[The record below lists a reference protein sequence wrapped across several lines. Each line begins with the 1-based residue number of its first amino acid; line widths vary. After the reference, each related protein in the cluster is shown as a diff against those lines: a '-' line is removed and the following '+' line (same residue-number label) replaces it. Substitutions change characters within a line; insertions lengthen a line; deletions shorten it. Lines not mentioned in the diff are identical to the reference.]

1 MKYLLLLSLTLP
13 LLASCAGLTLPTPPV
28 TPDAS
33 ATPTLAS
40 PPTLEATQ
48 VPAAPTTLQVWVP
61 PQFDPTNGTPAG
73 NLLQTRLDEFAR
85 NAEVRIEVRTK
96 AMDGPG
102 GLLDSLSAANAAAPL
117 ALPDLILLSRHQ
129 LEIAALKGLLSP
141 YDNLITPLDEE
152 DWYPYAQQL
161 ARLQDSTYGLPFAG
175 DGLVLIYRPARV
187 SQPPVDWPS
196 TLTLAQPLVFP
207 AADEQALFTLAQY
220 LADGAPVE
228 DSEGRPAL
236 EPVALTDVL
245 TFFRDAEAADVMPF
259 WITQFST
266 DDQAWEAYTEQRADQ
281 VIAWTSRYLGDLP
294 GDSDAQAIPTADGEA
309 FTLTDGW
316 VWALANP
323 QVERHALS
331 VELARHL
338 TEGDFLAEWTAE
350 AGFLPPRAS
359 ALKGWPNMRLRDLV
373 SKIVQSAQIIP
384 ANDLMAVIGPALQ
397 QATVDVLKGQ
407 SDPAS
412 AARQAA
418 NSLTA
423 PQ

>member
-13 LLASCAGLTLPTPPV
+13 FLANCAGLALPTPPV
-28 TPDAS
+28 TPEATG
-33 ATPTLAS
+33 TPTLAS

-61 PQFDPTNGTPAG
+61 PQFDPTSGTPAG
-73 NLLQTRLDEFAR
+73 RLLQARLDEFAR
-85 NAEVRIEVRTK
+85 SAEVRIDVRTK
-96 AMDGPG
+96 AMNGPG

-117 ALPDLILLSRHQ
+117 ALPDLILLPRHQ

-152 DWYPYAQQL
+152 DWYPYARQL
-161 ARLQDSTYGLPFAG
+161 GRLQNSTFGLPFAG
-175 DGLVLIYRPARV
+175 DGQVLIYRPAKV
-187 SQPPVDWPS
+187 SQPPADWPS

-220 LADGAPVE
+220 LATGAPVQ
-228 DSEGRPAL
+228 DSEGRPTL
-236 EPVALTDVL
+236 EPTALTDVL
-245 TFFRDAEAADVMPF
+245 AYFRDAEAVDVMPF

-281 VIAWTSRYLGDLP
+281 AITWISRYLSELP
-294 GDSDAQAIPTADGEA
+294 GDSDARTIPTADGQA
-309 FTLTDGW
+309 FTLADGW

-331 VELARHL
+331 VELAKHL
-338 TEGDFLAEWTAE
+338 TAGDFLAEWTAE
-350 AGFLPPRAS
+350 AGYLPPRAS
-359 ALKGWPNMRLRDLV
+359 ALKGWSNMQLRDLV
-373 SKIVQSAQIIP
+373 GQIVGSAQVVP

-397 QATVDVLKGQ
+397 LATVDVLKEQ
-407 SDPAS
+407 SDPAT

-418 NSLTA
+418 NSLAA
-423 PQ
+423 PE